1 MNLWDGGAVSVPITV
16 SAVSEKPKPAG
27 AGDGAAS
34 LELAEPVPP
43 NAMTIDTAA
52 TAADPANALIIANR
66 VAPVCGGIVRAPCRI
81 RLSRMAQAPALPA
94 GFELPLEAR
103 LPRIGAVDAV
113 ALEERAASLAKRS
126 IKRQAKVW
134 ALLLAIRTTDLTT
147 LEGADTPGKAAAIAS
162 KARRPDPTDPSIP
175 EVAAVCVYPN
185 LVPAVRDRL
194 TGSGVKVAAVAT
206 GFPSGQYPTAVKVA
220 DVRAAVE
227 LGADE
232 IDMVI
237 DRGAFLS
244 GRYAKVY
251 DEIVQVKE
259 ACADKHLKV
268 ILETGE
274 LGTYDNV
281 RRATLLAIAAGAD
294 FVKTSTGKISPAA
307 TLPVALCMLEAIR
320 DVYEETGRRV
330 GFKAAGGIRQA
341 KQAVQHLVLV
351 HETLGPE
358 WLTPEL
364 YRLGASSLLND
375 ILMQL
380 RKERTGAY
388 QSGDYFTRD

>member
-1 MNLWDGGAVSVPITV
+1 MVSR
-16 SAVSEKPKPAG
+16 
-27 AGDGAAS
+27 
-34 LELAEPVPP
+34 PP
-43 NAMTIDTAA
+43 
-52 TAADPANALIIANR
+52 
-66 VAPVCGGIVRAPCRI
+66 
-81 RLSRMAQAPALPA
+81 SWAQAPALPG
-94 GFELPLEAR
+94 GFELPLEPR
-103 LPRIGAVDAV
+103 LPRIGSVDAV
-113 ALEERAASLAKRS
+113 ALEERAGELAKRS
-126 IKRQAKVW
+126 IKKDAKLF
-134 ALLLAIRTTDLTT
+134 ALRLAIRTTDLTT
-147 LEGADTPGKAAAIAS
+147 LEGADTPGKVAALAS
-162 KARRPDPTDPSIP
+162 KALRPDPGDPSVP
-175 EVAAVCVYPN
+175 PVAAVCVYPN
-185 LVPAVRDRL
+185 LVPAAVERL
-194 TGSGVKVAAVAT
+194 AGSPVAVAAVAT

-220 DVRAAVE
+220 DARAAVE
-227 LGADE
+227 LGAGE

-244 GRYAKVY
+244 GRYATVY

-259 ACADKHLKV
+259 ACEGVRLKV

-294 FVKTSTGKISPAA
+294 FVKTSTGKINPAA
-307 TLPVALCMLEAIR
+307 TLPVALCMLEAVR
-320 DVYEETGRRV
+320 DVYAETGRRV

-380 RKERTGAY
+380 RKEQTGAY
-388 QSGDYFTRD
+388 QSANYFTVD